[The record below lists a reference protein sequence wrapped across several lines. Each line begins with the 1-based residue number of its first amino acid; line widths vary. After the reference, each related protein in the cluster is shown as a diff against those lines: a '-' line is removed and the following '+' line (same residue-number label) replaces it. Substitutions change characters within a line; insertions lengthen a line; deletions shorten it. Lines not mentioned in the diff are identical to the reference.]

1 MKVLQVGLSF
11 NPGGIE
17 SFVMTYYRQMRK
29 MGVQFDFISMFPHLA
44 YEEEILS
51 LGGKVFHTRDARK
64 HPFAFHTEL
73 RKILQAGKYDVVH
86 VNMLSAANIVPLVTA
101 KQEKVPVVAAHSH
114 NSSTPGIVRNMLHRI
129 NKSWIPRYAS
139 MYFACSEVAGHWLF
153 SDRIVEG
160 EKFHLIHNALYMEK
174 FRFCEAVREEV
185 RKELE
190 LEGKFVVGHV
200 GRFEE
205 QKNHLFLL
213 EIFKEVAKM
222 REEAVLLLIGDGEL
236 KNAIQEKAKEYG
248 LEEKVRFLGIRQD
261 VDRLWKAMD
270 VFVLPSLF
278 EGLPIVALEA
288 QASGVYS
295 IMADTITKEVKL
307 TDRVEFLSLE
317 EKKEKWRDAIL
328 SAEKYR
334 QKEAYNAVI
343 KKQFCE
349 AGYDIESAAQTLLTY
364 YERGKKEAV

>member
-1 MKVLQVGLSF
+1 M
-11 NPGGIE
+11 
-17 SFVMTYYRQMRK
+17 
-29 MGVQFDFISMFPHLA
+29 
-44 YEEEILS
+44 
-51 LGGKVFHTRDARK
+51 
-64 HPFAFHTEL
+64 
-73 RKILQAGKYDVVH
+73 
-86 VNMLSAANIVPLVTA
+86 
-101 KQEKVPVVAAHSH
+101 
-114 NSSTPGIVRNMLHRI
+114 
-129 NKSWIPRYAS
+129 
-139 MYFACSEVAGHWLF
+139 
-153 SDRIVEG
+153 
-160 EKFHLIHNALYMEK
+160 IHNALHMEK

-236 KNAIQEKAKEYG
+236 KNAVQEKAKEYG

-317 EKKEKWRDAIL
+317 EEKEKWRDAIL
-328 SAEKYR
+328 SAEKSA
-334 QKEAYNAVI
+334 QKETYNAVI

-364 YERGKKEAV
+364 YESGKKEAV